1 MVKENFIK
9 TIESSIIENWS
20 MVAFSDYG
28 TSVSLKYQNVA
39 QEIERIH
46 ILLERC
52 GIKEDDKVAIMGR
65 NNSSW
70 VTTYLAIITYGAVVV
85 PILQDFRPNDTL
97 HILNHSE
104 SRLFFVTDVLYE
116 TLDID
121 QMEHVEAV
129 LSLASREPL
138 SVRSTFFTK
147 EDIRPEVIDTL
158 FFTKYPGGITPEK
171 IHYAERDNYCTA
183 SINYTSGTTG
193 FSKGVVTRLNALAGN
208 VKFCIE
214 HKAIYKGSRQVVF
227 LPLAHAF
234 GCAFDFLTSFCV
246 GAHAYFLG
254 KTPSPRV
261 LLEAFK
267 EVKPT
272 CIFTVPLILEKIYQ
286 KRILPFLKKSS
297 VNLALKLPLIDDVLI
312 GKIREQLVD
321 AFGGEFNEVIV
332 GGAPMNADVEAFL
345 KKIGFPYTVGYGMT
359 ECAPLITYS
368 RWDEFREGSC
378 GKVLEGLMEVKL
390 ANVNKEGV
398 GELLVRGEHVMACYY
413 KNQEA
418 TNEVFTS
425 DGWLKTGDLGYI
437 DKDGYIFIK
446 GRNKT
451 MLLGPSGQNIYPEE
465 IEAKLNNMPYVME
478 SLVIEQDHNLV
489 ALVCPD
495 FETVDAANMSK
506 ADLEATMEEN
516 RKQVNSLL
524 ASYEQLSAIKLYP
537 HEFEKTPKKSIKRY
551 LYTQI

>member
-1 MVKENFIK
+1 MVKENFIQ
-9 TIESSIIENWS
+9 TIEAAIIQNWS
-20 MVAFSDYG
+20 SVAFSDYG
-28 TSVSLKYQNVA
+28 TPISLKYQNVA

-46 ILLERC
+46 ILLAQC
-52 GIKEDDKVAIMGR
+52 GIKPDDKVALMGR

-70 VTTYLAIITYGAVVV
+70 VTTYLAILTYGAVVV

-104 SRLFFVTDVLYE
+104 SKIFFVTDVLYE
-116 TLDID
+116 TMDID

-129 LSLASREPL
+129 LSLSTREPL
-138 SVRSTFFTK
+138 SVKSSQFTA
-147 EDIRPEVIDTL
+147 ESISPSVIEQL
-158 FFTKYPGGITPEK
+158 FATKYPGGITPEK
-171 IHYAERDNYCTA
+171 IHYIDRDNSCTA

-208 VKFCIE
+208 VKFCSE
-214 HKAIYKGSRQVVF
+214 NHVIYRGSRQVVF

-261 LLEAFK
+261 LLSAFK
-267 EVKPT
+267 EIKPT

-286 KRILPFLKKSS
+286 KQILPLLNKSS
-297 VNLALKLPLIDDVLI
+297 INFALKLPLIDDVLLS
-312 GKIREQLVD
+312 KIRQQLIN
-321 AFGGEFNEVIV
+321 AFGGEFDEVII

-345 KKIGFPYTVGYGMT
+345 QRIHFPYTVGYGMT
-359 ECAPLITYS
+359 ECAPLISYS
-368 RWDEFREGSC
+368 KSYDFREGSC
-378 GKVLEGLMEVKL
+378 GKVLDGLMEVKL
-390 ANVNKEGV
+390 DNMNTDGI
-398 GELLVRGEHVMACYY
+398 GELLVRGEHVMSCYY

-437 DKDGYIFIK
+437 DEDGFIFIK

-451 MLLGPSGQNIYPEE
+451 MILGPNGQNIYPEE

-478 SLVIEQDHNLV
+478 SLVLEQDHNLV

-495 FETVDAANMSK
+495 FETVDAANLSK
-506 ADLEATMEEN
+506 SQLEEKIEEN
-516 RKQVNSLL
+516 RKMVNSLL
-524 ASYEQLSAIKLYP
+524 ASYEQISAIKLYP
-537 HEFEKTPKKSIKRY
+537 HEFEKTPKKSIKRF
-551 LYTQI
+551 LYTHF

>member
-1 MVKENFIK
+1 MVQENFIK
-9 TIESSIIENWS
+9 TIESSIIQNWS
-20 MVAFSDYG
+20 LVAFSDYG
-28 TSVSLKYQNVA
+28 TPVTLKYQNVA

-46 ILLERC
+46 VLLAKC
-52 GIKEDDKVAIMGR
+52 GIKPDDKVALMGR

-138 SVRSTFFTK
+138 SVRSAAFTK
-147 EDIRPEVIDTL
+147 EDIRPEVIDKL
-158 FFTKYPGGITPEK
+158 FYAKYPGGITPEK
-171 IHYAERDNYCTA
+171 IHYVERDNYCTA

-267 EVKPT
+267 AVKPT

-286 KRILPFLKKSS
+286 KQILPFLNKSS
-297 VNLALKLPLIDDVLI
+297 VNFALKLPLIDDVLL
-312 GKIREQLVD
+312 GKIRQQLIE
-321 AFGGEFNEVIV
+321 AFGGEFSEIIV

-345 KKIGFPYTVGYGMT
+345 QKIHFPYTVGYGMT

-368 RWDEFREGSC
+368 SSKEFREGSC
-378 GKVLEGLMEVKL
+378 GKVLEGLMEVKIDNPN
-390 ANVNKEGV
+390 ADGI

-418 TNEVFTS
+418 TNEVFTP

-437 DKDGYIFIK
+437 DEDGFIFIK

-495 FETVDAANMSK
+495 FETIDAANMTKSQ
-506 ADLEATMEEN
+506 LEETMEKN
-516 RKQVNSLL
+516 RKMVNSLL

-537 HEFEKTPKKSIKRY
+537 HEFEKTPKKSIKRF
-551 LYTQI
+551 LYTQF

>member
-1 MVKENFIK
+1 MVQENFIK
-9 TIESSIIENWS
+9 TIESSIIQNWS
-20 MVAFSDYG
+20 LVAFSDYG
-28 TSVSLKYQNVA
+28 TSVTLKYQNVA

-46 ILLERC
+46 VLLAQC
-52 GIKEDDKVAIMGR
+52 GIKPDDKVALMGR

-138 SVRSTFFTK
+138 SVRSEAFTK
-147 EDIRPEVIDTL
+147 EDIRPEVIDKI
-158 FFTKYPGGITPEK
+158 FYAKYPGGITPEK
-171 IHYAERDNYCTA
+171 IHYVERDNYCTA

-267 EVKPT
+267 AVKPT

-286 KRILPFLKKSS
+286 KQILPFLNKSS
-297 VNLALKLPLIDDVLI
+297 VNFALKLPLIDDVLL
-312 GKIREQLVD
+312 GKIRQQLIE
-321 AFGGEFNEVIV
+321 AFGGEFSEIIV

-345 KKIGFPYTVGYGMT
+345 QKIHFPYTVGYGMT

-368 RWDEFREGSC
+368 SSKEFREGSC
-378 GKVLEGLMEVKL
+378 GKVLEGLMEVKIDNPN
-390 ANVNKEGV
+390 ADGI

-418 TNEVFTS
+418 TNEVFTP

-437 DKDGYIFIK
+437 DEDGFIFIK

-495 FETVDAANMSK
+495 FETVDAANMTKSQ
-506 ADLEATMEEN
+506 LEETMEEN
-516 RKQVNSLL
+516 RKMVNSLL

-537 HEFEKTPKKSIKRY
+537 HEFEKTPKKSIKRF
-551 LYTQI
+551 LYTQF